1 MAHGLEKS
9 TCQGVGSSQ
18 MDSSRGTH
26 VWLSG
31 NWNPQLSRAAS
42 LILSL
47 LPVYKAQEVCSLI
60 ETSGKLF
67 VQKKIQQVLAK
78 IYENVSENAE
88 ATVCG

>member
-9 TCQGVGSSQ
+9 TCQGVSSSR
-18 MDSSRGTH
+18 MDSSRDTH

-67 VQKKIQQVLAK
+67 VKKKNPAGLGQNL
-78 IYENVSENAE
+78 
-88 ATVCG
+88 